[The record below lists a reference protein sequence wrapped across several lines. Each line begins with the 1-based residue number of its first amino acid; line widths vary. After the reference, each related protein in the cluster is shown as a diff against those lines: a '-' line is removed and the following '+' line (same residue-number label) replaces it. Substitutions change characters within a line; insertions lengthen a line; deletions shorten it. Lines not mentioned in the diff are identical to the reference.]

1 MANEGTISLSM
12 KNITKTYPGVIALN
26 NVSVDFVKGKVHALM
41 GENGAGKSTLMK
53 ILSGAIYPDSGHF
66 VFKGQEYDRIT
77 PAQAQ
82 EIGIQIV
89 HQELNLISTLSVTE
103 NIFMGSFIGNG
114 VTVDFAEMR
123 RRTQQYFDE
132 YDITGISPDAIVE
145 DLTIAQMQLVEIV
158 KAISRNVE
166 VIILDEP
173 TSPLT
178 TFETEILFRIIG
190 TLKSKGV
197 TIIYISHR
205 MSEIYRIADHITILR
220 DGTKIA
226 THDIGDVTRADL
238 IRMMVGRDLTETYPE
253 RKTTPGEV
261 VLEAR
266 NVCGNGMKN
275 LNLKLRKGEILGLAG
290 LVGAGRTEFVRLIY
304 GADKLESGTLLLN
317 GKEIRVRTPANAVDL
332 GIGLLP
338 EDRKSEGVILEL
350 SIAENIA
357 LPILKSISK
366 MLTISRQ
373 KEKAIVEN
381 HVNSLRIKTPSFAQL
396 VRNLSGGNQQ
406 KVVVSK
412 WLASNAQVLIF
423 DEPTRGIDV
432 GAKQEIYQLMNQLT
446 EKGISIIMI
455 SSEME
460 ELIGMSDRI
469 VALREGNIVGEL
481 ASRDQFSQEAIM
493 QLTAIK

>member
-1 MANEGTISLSM
+1 MANERIISLSM
-12 KNITKTYPGVIALN
+12 NNITKTYPGVIALN
-26 NVSVDFVKGKVHALM
+26 NVSVDFAKGKVHALM

-53 ILSGAIYPDSGHF
+53 ILSGVINPDSGYF
-66 VFKGQEYDRIT
+66 LFNGQQYTKIT
-77 PAQAQ
+77 PIQAQ

-89 HQELNLISTLSVTE
+89 HQELNQISSLTVTE
-103 NIFMGSFIGNG
+103 NIFMGSFICNG
-114 VTVDFAEMR
+114 ITVNFDEMR
-123 RRTQQYFDE
+123 KMTQKYFDE
-132 YDITGISPDAIVE
+132 YEISGISPDAIVE

-166 VIILDEP
+166 VLILDEP

-178 TFETEILFRIIG
+178 TFETEILFRIIEN
-190 TLKSKGV
+190 LKHKGV

-205 MSEIYRIADHITILR
+205 MSEIYRIADEITILR
-220 DGTKIA
+220 DGCKIA
-226 THDIGDVTRADL
+226 THNISEITRADI

-253 RKTTPGEV
+253 RKVTPGEV
-261 VLEAR
+261 VLEACD
-266 NVCGNGMKN
+266 VCGNGMKH
-275 LNLKLRKGEILGLAG
+275 LNLKLRRGEILGLAG

-304 GADKLESGTLLLN
+304 GADKMESGKLLLN
-317 GKEIRVRTPANAVDL
+317 GREITIKSPTNAVDR

-338 EDRKSEGVILEL
+338 EDRKHEGVILEL
-350 SIAENIA
+350 SIKENIV
-357 LPILKSISK
+357 LPVLKSISK
-366 MLTISRQ
+366 FLVINQR
-373 KEKAIVEN
+373 KEKRIVEE
-381 HVNSLRIKTPSFAQL
+381 HVNSLKIKTPSSAQL

-446 EKGISIIMI
+446 ERGISIIMI

-460 ELIGMSDRI
+460 ELMGMSDRI
-469 VALREGNIVGEL
+469 ITLREGNIVGEL
-481 ASRDQFSQEAIM
+481 SSNDQFTQEAIM